1 MTETGLSGQKAE
13 GYDLTAVHR
22 ANLKILK
29 EIDRICR
36 KYGISYVLDAGTL
49 IGAVRHQGFI
59 PWDDDA
65 DVAFTRENY
74 EKFSRVARK
83 ELPGGMKLL
92 EPHQLRKGQAF
103 YDFTPRILYMK
114 SRTSEDNEETRY
126 YEGRLN
132 HLWVDLFTIDVLPQG
147 KAGAALTLL
156 LHKIVYGMAMAHRYQ
171 LDFKKY
177 SVFHKLAVGS
187 LSLAGRLIPM
197 RLLFRLQRLVALKD
211 RKCRSNLRYYSNYQ
225 PDYLYVTLQKEWCE
239 QIEDMVFCDTKL
251 MVPRH
256 WHEVLTWIYGDYRK
270 LPPKEQQV
278 PGHSTAQIQVY
289 DEEL

>member
-65 DVAFTRENY
+65 NVAFTRENY

-132 HLWVDLFTIDVLPQG
+132 HLWVDLFILDEQPKCPV
-147 KAGAALTLL
+147 KAAWVKGLHTL
-156 LHKIVYGMAMAHRYQ
+156 IYGLAMGHRYK
-171 LDFKKY
+171 LDY
-177 SVFHKLAVGS
+177 SRYGRAGRPAVRVLSWAGRKIPMKVIRRMQHTLAVRYNRG
-187 LSLAGRLIPM
+187 
-197 RLLFRLQRLVALKD
+197 K
-211 RKCRSNLRYYSNYQ
+211 SNLLYYSNYQ
-225 PDYLYVTLQKEWCE
+225 PDYLYVTLEKQWTTETVDLPF
-239 QIEDMVFCDTKL
+239 EDTVL
-251 MVPRH
+251 MAPRG
-256 WHEVLTWIYGDYRK
+256 WHQVLTEVYGDYMQ
-270 LPPKEQQV
+270 LPPPDQRV
-278 PGHSTAQIQVY
+278 PSHSDTGLRVTG
-289 DEEL
+289 